1 MKRIKMLWKAE
12 NYLENVS
19 LHGRDRSVC
28 VKDGKMSG
36 VGRACLQTVRKGF
49 LGRLEK
55 PPK

>member
-1 MKRIKMLWKAE
+1 MLWKAE